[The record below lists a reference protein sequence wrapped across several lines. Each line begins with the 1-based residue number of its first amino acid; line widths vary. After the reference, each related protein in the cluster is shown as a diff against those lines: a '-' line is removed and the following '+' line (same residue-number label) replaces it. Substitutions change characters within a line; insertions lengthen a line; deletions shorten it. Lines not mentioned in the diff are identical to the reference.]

1 LSWLPQLSEQTMA
14 ELYLVRHGQASFG
27 AANYDQLSERGV
39 QQSVWLGE
47 YFAQRRIT
55 FDRVICGTLRRHE
68 QTVDGIRL
76 GMGHPNLSYEQHAGL
91 NEYDFQGL

>member
-1 LSWLPQLSEQTMA
+1 MA

-47 YFAQRRIT
+47 YFAQRNLS

-68 QTVDGIRL
+68 QTVEAILR
-76 GMGHPNLSYEQHAGL
+76 GMGRPDAQCE
-91 NEYDFQGL
+91 